1 MFLFFHFQSNNTN
14 EDPVTPP
21 RDNSIHDD
29 NGCHSSTK
37 RKSTGRTRRQS
48 RRSMMKRRSSVALID
63 FSQHAEVSLSSS
75 SSVSADKPLFTYLS
89 LPCSIL
95 ITVTTPK
102 PHPQQYLTMALT
114 SQPHLPLSPSSQS
127 PQPPSS
133 QDVPTADLLD
143 FNNDH
148 TVFKSP
154 GKWFPNGM
162 ATPLKN
168 GDPRW
173 ASVHCFASVTPSKRI
188 RYCSNTH
195 THYSGTNL
203 SLYYI

>member
-21 RDNSIHDD
+21 RDNSIHDN

-63 FSQHAEVSLSSS
+63 FSQHAEVSLSLLLPAI
-75 SSVSADKPLFTYLS
+75 ADKPLFTNLS

-102 PHPQQYLTMALT
+102 PHPQQYPTMALT
-114 SQPHLPLSPSSQS
+114 SLLPSLTSLSPPLPNHHNHHHLKMYQLPISSTSIMLILSSRVQGNGS
-127 PQPPSS
+127 PM
-133 QDVPTADLLD
+133 V
-143 FNNDH
+143 
-148 TVFKSP
+148 
-154 GKWFPNGM
+154 
-162 ATPLKN
+162 
-168 GDPRW
+168 
-173 ASVHCFASVTPSKRI
+173 
-188 RYCSNTH
+188 
-195 THYSGTNL
+195 
-203 SLYYI
+203 

>member
-48 RRSMMKRRSSVALID
+48 RRSMMKRRSSVSLID
-63 FSQHAEVSLSSS
+63 FSQPAEVSLSLSLS
-75 SSVSADKPLFTYLS
+75 LLFPATADKPLFTYLS

-102 PHPQQYLTMALT
+102 PHPQQYPTTVLT
-114 SQPHLPLSPSSQS
+114 SLLPSLTSHSPPLPNHHNHHHLKMYQLLISSISIMIILSSRVQGNGS
-127 PQPPSS
+127 PM
-133 QDVPTADLLD
+133 V
-143 FNNDH
+143 
-148 TVFKSP
+148 
-154 GKWFPNGM
+154 
-162 ATPLKN
+162 
-168 GDPRW
+168 
-173 ASVHCFASVTPSKRI
+173 
-188 RYCSNTH
+188 
-195 THYSGTNL
+195 
-203 SLYYI
+203 

>member
-63 FSQHAEVSLSSS
+63 FSQPAEVSLSLSS
-75 SSVSADKPLFTYLS
+75 SSPSYGRLTFIFTYLS

-102 PHPQQYLTMALT
+102 PHPQQYPTMALT
-114 SQPHLPLSPSSQS
+114 SLLPSLTSLSPPLPNHHNHHHLKMYQLPISSTSIMLILSSRVQENGS
-127 PQPPSS
+127 PMVWQPPLKMG
-133 QDVPTADLLD
+133 T
-143 FNNDH
+143 
-148 TVFKSP
+148 P
-154 GKWFPNGM
+154 GGHRCIV
-162 ATPLKN
+162 L
-168 GDPRW
+168 
-173 ASVHCFASVTPSKRI
+173 H
-188 RYCSNTH
+188 
-195 THYSGTNL
+195 L
-203 SLYYI
+203 